1 MLLAMR
7 SLWEGPPGPP
17 PPPPPAVVVE
27 LPLSQ
32 GGTYFGGVKR
42 RHVDYEL
49 LYVQETQDLADLAD
63 ILTLYFGSLDE

>member
-1 MLLAMR
+1 MR

-17 PPPPPAVVVE
+17 PPPPPVIVI
-27 LPLSQ
+27 PPTLSQ

-49 LYVQETQDLADLAD
+49 LALQEKEDLDDITD
-63 ILTLYFGSLDE
+63 ILSLYFGSIDP